1 MKKLFLVSLLISLSS
16 CNKAAKERE
25 EQRIHDSVAVV
36 YKAYMDSLAI
46 VKRRNDSIKKI
57 EEEFDKTHP
66 RPAGSRYC
74 VNGTMVHVGRAPVSK
89 SKTKSKSNK

>member
-1 MKKLFLVSLLISLSS
+1 MKKIFLAFLLISLSS
-16 CNKAAKERE
+16 CNKAAKERA

-36 YKAYMDSLAI
+36 YQAYMDSLSI
-46 VKRRNDSIKKI
+46 VKRRDDSIKKVQ
-57 EEEFDKTHP
+57 EEFDKKHP

-89 SKTKSKSNK
+89 SKTKNK